1 MPDTVRFPGVTT
13 TADGTAAVV
22 WTETHVAQAAC
33 AYPITPTTNMGAGFQ
48 TAVANGKTNLWGDH
62 LAFLEAESEHSAA
75 SICEGF
81 ALAGGRVTSFTSGQ
95 GLVLMKEVL
104 YTIAGKRLP
113 VVFHIG
119 GRALTSQALN
129 VHAGHDDVLAVAD
142 TGWGILMARNA
153 QEAADFGLIA
163 RRAAE
168 AAHTPFMS
176 VQDGFLTTHT
186 IETVRLPEADM
197 MAEYLGPPEAHLLN
211 LMDPTQPVM
220 SGVVQNQDAYM
231 KGKIAQRAYYD
242 RLPAIVEKAMVDYGA
257 LTGRHYGLIDSH
269 RMDDAEYAIV
279 AMGTLAESAMA
290 AVDHVRRTTGL
301 RVGVVTVSCLRP
313 FPGLPLVAALQHV
326 RALAVVERLD
336 IPTMQSNPLTAEI
349 KAAFADAVTG
359 SPDYPPIE
367 RVPVIQSGVAGLGS
381 RDVTPGDWLAVIDN
395 LQAADG
401 RRFFSLGIQ
410 HETALERQG
419 DPDVRPPGTFAMRG
433 HSVGGFGSVTT
444 NKVIAT
450 IMADLFGLH
459 VQAAPKYGSEKKG
472 LPTNY
477 YLTVSP
483 EPIRTHHELQHV
495 DFVPLNDANA
505 FHLGNPLVG
514 LQDGGM
520 LFVQTAAATPEAL
533 WAEIPDYAKAMI
545 HDRHIRVLGLDTV
558 AIAKA
563 CASRADLIQRMQGI
577 VLLGVFLR
585 CAPFQQMQAQSEEV
599 LFEAVKRSLWTYFGK
614 RGEQTVEDNLN
625 AVRRGYHEVFEVPD
639 AVIASDLA
647 AIEAGRRDP
656 RIAMTATNA
665 FFV

>member
-1 MPDTVRFPGVTT
+1 MPDTVRFPGIAT
-13 TADGTAAVV
+13 TADGTGAVV
-22 WTETHVAQAAC
+22 WTETQVAQAAC
-33 AYPITPTTNMGAGFQ
+33 AYPITPTTMMGAGFQ
-48 TAVANGKTNLWGDH
+48 TSVANGATNLWGDK
-62 LAFLEAESEHSAA
+62 LTFVEAESEHSAA
-75 SICEGF
+75 TVCEGF

-113 VVFHIG
+113 VIFHIG
-119 GRALTSQALN
+119 ARALTSQALN
-129 VHAGHDDVLAVAD
+129 VHAGHDDVMAVAD
-142 TGWGILMARNA
+142 TGWGMLVARNA

-168 AAHTPFMS
+168 DCHTPFMS

-186 IETVRLPEADM
+186 IESVRLPEAELM
-197 MAEYLGPPEAHLLN
+197 QEFLGPPAAKLLN
-211 LMDPTQPVM
+211 LMDPANPVM

-231 KGKIAQRAYYD
+231 KGKLAQRAYYD
-242 RLPAIVEKAMVDYGA
+242 ALPGIVERAMAEYGD
-257 LTGRHYGLIDSH
+257 LTGRRYGLVDGY
-269 RMDDAEYAIV
+269 RMDDAELAIV

-290 AVDHVRRTTGL
+290 AVDHVRKTTGTK
-301 RVGVVTVSCLRP
+301 VGVVTISCLRP
-313 FPGLPLVAALQHV
+313 FPGPQLVAALQHV

-336 IPTMQSNPLTAEI
+336 IPTMQSNPLTAEV
-349 KAAFADAVTG
+349 KAAFADAQTAAPG
-359 SPDYPPIE
+359 YPVVY
-367 RVPVIQSGVAGLGS
+367 RMPVIQSGVAGLGS
-381 RDVTPGDWLAVIDN
+381 RDVTPGDWLSVIANLEDN
-395 LQAADG
+395 NG
-401 RRFFSLGIQ
+401 KRFFSLGIQ
-410 HETALERQG
+410 HVTALQRSAE
-419 DPDVRPPGTFAMRG
+419 PDVRPPGTFAMRG

-450 IMADLFGLH
+450 IMADLFGLY

-483 EPIRTHHELQHV
+483 EPIRTHNELQHV

-520 LFVQTAAATPEAL
+520 IFVQTTATTPAEL
-533 WAEIPDYAKAMI
+533 WASIPDYAKAMI

-558 AIAKA
+558 AIAKDS
-563 CASRADLIQRMQGI
+563 ASRADLIQRMQGI

-585 CAPFQQMQAQSEEV
+585 CAPFQQMQAQSEDV

-614 RGEQTVEDNLN
+614 RGERTVEDNLN
-625 AVRRGYHEVFEVPD
+625 AVRRGYHEVFEVPE
-639 AVIASDLA
+639 AIIASDMA
-647 AIEAGRRDP
+647 AIETGRRDH
-656 RIAMTATNA
+656 RVEMTATNA